1 MIFLAFGVNHK
12 TAPLDMREKFAFT
25 PLQLEEYL
33 NELITTQCV
42 KEAVLLST
50 CNRTELYCITE
61 HPSRLLPWFAEKK
74 QIPLSTLSPYVYQ
87 YQNEEAIRHVLRVA
101 SGLDSMMLGEP
112 QILGQLKQSFQDA
125 SAQGAVHHQLR
136 SIFQSIFSAS
146 KRIRHKS
153 GISNNPIS
161 IAYAAVLRIKH
172 YFPKLSAQTILL
184 IGSGETST
192 LVAKYLH
199 KEGARKFMVASR
211 TEENALKLGEQ
222 FQAKSLTITD
232 IATHLPHADVVIS
245 ATACPL
251 PFISKAMVEQALF
264 IRHQAPMFFLDL
276 AVPRDISPDIAT
288 LNHVQL
294 FNIDDLHVTI
304 EQGKHERQKAAL
316 LAEQLV
322 EDELAD
328 YSKWHRSLRA
338 THAIC
343 DYRSQMQSLA
353 QQELQRASQ
362 KLHNGHCQFDVL
374 SEFCDRLVNKLVHRP
389 TLGLRQAASDERD
402 ELLDLTH
409 YLFNHDQEAYEEIT

>member
-1 MIFLAFGVNHK
+1 MSFLAFGVNHK

-25 PLQLEEYL
+25 QQQLEEYL
-33 NELITTQCV
+33 NELISKTIV
-42 KEAVLLST
+42 KEVVLLST

-61 HPSRLLPWFAEKK
+61 NPSLLLAWFADKQ
-74 QIPLSTLSPYVYQ
+74 QIPVEELSPYIYQ
-87 YQNEEAIRHVLRVA
+87 YQNEEAIRHILRVA

-112 QILGQLKQSFQDA
+112 QILGQLKQAFHYA
-125 SAQGAVHHQLR
+125 SEQGAVHHQLR

-146 KRIRHKS
+146 KRIRYKS
-153 GISNNPIS
+153 GIGNNPIS
-161 IAYAAVLRIKH
+161 IAYAAVLRIKQ
-172 YFPKLSAQTILL
+172 YFPELLAQTILI
-184 IGSGETST
+184 IGTGETAT

-199 KEGARKFMVASR
+199 KEGVRNFMVASR
-211 TEENALKLGEQ
+211 TEESAVKLGQQ

-251 PFISKAMVEQALF
+251 PFISKSMVEQALEK
-264 IRHQAPMFFLDL
+264 RHHAPMFLLDL
-276 AVPRDISPDIAT
+276 AVPRDIEPEVAT

-294 FNIDDLHVTI
+294 LNIDDLHFTI
-304 EQGKHERQKAAL
+304 EQGKSERQKAAL

-322 EDELAD
+322 EDEIMG

-338 THAIC
+338 TNAIC
-343 DYRSQMQSLA
+343 DYRTQMQTLA

-374 SEFCDRLVNKLVHRP
+374 SEFCERLVNKLVHKP

-409 YLFNHDQEAYEEIT
+409 YLFNHHQEAYEEIT